1 MRVSTTRVLVTVIA
15 LFAVLWAGIDSITA
29 QDTGAGGQLPE
40 GVAVAVL
47 ANHEVDPMPAAPAY
61 LGLARLTYE
70 PGASTVVQQADG
82 PTMLHVESGSL
93 MLQTG
98 EAAEVSPSAGGSM
111 INTGEE
117 VLIPAGT
124 AFTTRNDGT
133 TAARAIRVVIHPFA
147 PEPVAA
153 PGIRFER
160 LAASVA
166 NTLPNGRAFITLS
179 RVTLTP
185 GANTITRARQ
195 QDGPDLAYVDVGT
208 LGLTAPGTDSTHSP
222 GNMVFVEAGV
232 EARARNAGIGPVVF
246 LVVSIGTEPVA
257 TDVATPVAG
266 TPVS

>member
-1 MRVSTTRVLVTVIA
+1 MRVSTTRVLMTVIA
-15 LFAVLWAGIDSITA
+15 LFAVLGAGINSITA
-29 QDTGAGGQLPE
+29 QDTGTGGQLPE
-40 GVAVAVL
+40 GVAVAML
-47 ANHEVDPMPAAPAY
+47 ASHEVDPMPAAPAY

-98 EAAEVSPSAGGSM
+98 ETAEVSPSAGGSM

-124 AFTTRNDGT
+124 AFTTHNDGT
-133 TAARAIRVVIHPFA
+133 TATRVIRVVIHPSA

-232 EARARNAGIGPVVF
+232 EAKARNAGVGPVVF
-246 LVVSIGTEPVA
+246 LVVSISTEPA
-257 TDVATPVAG
+257 DTGMATPVAG
-266 TPVS
+266 TPIS